1 MPALSI
7 YAQATNAEVKIT
19 LAQDGVSCERAA
31 RRTHLMEW
39 VVEEAESRGDKDLG
53 RAAAKIAVMLGEA
66 IDEIEIGKAMV
77 ARPDLDSKE
86 EEAA

>member
-1 MPALSI
+1 MPAFSI

-31 RRTHLMEW
+31 RKTHSMEW
-39 VVEEAESRGDKDLG
+39 VVEEVEGQGDKDLG

-77 ARPDLDSKE
+77 AIPDLDSKE
-86 EEAA
+86 EAA

>member
-19 LAQDGVSCERAA
+19 LAQDGMSCERAA